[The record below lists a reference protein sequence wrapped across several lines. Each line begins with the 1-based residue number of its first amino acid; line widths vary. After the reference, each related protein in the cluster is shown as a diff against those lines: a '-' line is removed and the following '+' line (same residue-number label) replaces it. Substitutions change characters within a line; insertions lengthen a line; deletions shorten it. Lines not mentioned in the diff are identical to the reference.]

1 MSETLFKS
9 ADPMLRVKSSPFK
22 YSSKAATDDV
32 NPPED
37 MRGKPCTPGHTE
49 LRDQCIP
56 KQGGSGV
63 QQQAKPDDGSGG
75 GLGRGRTPDT
85 SVGGSDTGGTEG
97 TGRVVGGSDSPSNG
111 GTPSPGKIKTQEERI
126 VTARPELTKLVD
138 TSGIPEDLSKHL
150 KEHQQ
155 QAVAKAKF
163 AMDKYGGFM
172 LADGTGGGKTR
183 SQLAVAKMYAD
194 EGKKVIIISKSQ
206 VIKPTWNKGTFGGSF
221 AEDGETMGI
230 DMELTR
236 GLEPT
241 ENGKIYLSTYQYLDD
256 LQYHVDKDTVV
267 IYDESHTIKN
277 FATNQGIAGNII
289 SKQAG
294 SVMYASATPLDKP
307 LQVAYL
313 FRARLFGDRP
323 WEQTRQ
329 SLGFIKKT
337 HKYGGKSVTTW
348 DINPAVGTNECMRRL
363 SGLFDKMVEE
373 GLMLKREISWEGID
387 INFETVKM
395 PPEAHDMMD
404 DIAEAIASKDLPAMV
419 KKGVTLQHQRRQ
431 QETFKVPVTAD
442 RAIAEL
448 NEGRSVVIFCSR
460 RSDAE
465 VLDVDGN
472 VAAYSEST
480 IKLMREELEKKGI
493 DPSLITELHGGQS
506 KKEGRVAMDDFQSN
520 KARIII
526 ATVDSGGTGI
536 NLDDRT
542 GDHPRTMLM
551 MTPPF
556 SGMDNVQ
563 AAGRVWRMSTKSAPR
578 IKYILGDTDVDMWNA
593 SIVSKKMKIMGATVS
608 GEISKLDPEAQF
620 EGEDAMDEIL
630 TGNGA
635 TPYKWPISLTGDVS
649 EDSDPMSQLGAP
661 SRIYHKLNANNATT
675 ITGLTS
681 NHAKVIH
688 EQGGQWNKKKGV
700 WYIPHSAVDTLKNLP
715 GLVFQGY
722 KKPKVKFGAHVL
734 TEVPKKLKINKQQMP
749 DGSVKHEH
757 TFNPASDAFWHMW
770 NSPEKPSNIT
780 IGKNQ
785 IGQWE
790 ASIWGATPEE
800 IQVTVADLVGRGMY
814 TVLDTAKLKPN
825 KPGRPAKPSKPA
837 KPGKLSKQPKT
848 SKPGKPKKPGKTP
861 NTGKPSSGSN
871 VPKGPKK
878 QPDGFLKTW
887 GPQPTSEAGQIF
899 AMLDKTNG
907 KISVDKLKSKF
918 GISDKRVAA
927 HIKFWSA
934 KGAPVKIE
942 NGHVV
947 RDNKSGKSFW
957 IPYTKSL
964 FQKKKN

>member
-22 YSSKAATDDV
+22 YSSKASPDDV
-32 NPPED
+32 NPAEN
-37 MRGKPCTPGHTE
+37 MEGKPCTPGHTE
-49 LRDQCIP
+49 LRDGCIP

-63 QQQAKPDDGSGG
+63 HQQAKPDDGGG
-75 GLGRGRTPDT
+75 VGRGRAGD
-85 SVGGSDTGGTEG
+85 SDTGGSAAG
-97 TGRVVGGSDSPSNG
+97 GDAGSGRFMGESDSPSAG

-150 KEHQQ
+150 KEHQR

-163 AMDKYGGFM
+163 AMDTYGGFM

-183 SQLAVAKMYAD
+183 SQLATAKMFAD

-221 AEDGETMGI
+221 ADDAETMGI

-294 SVMYASATPLDKP
+294 SVMYASATPMDKP

-323 WEQTRQ
+323 WDQTRQ

-337 HKYGGKSVTTW
+337 HKYGGKSVSTW

-404 DIAEAIASKDLPAMV
+404 NIAEAIASKDLPAMV
-419 KKGVTLQHQRRQ
+419 KRGVTLQHQRRQ

-493 DPSLITELHGGQS
+493 DPSLIAELHGGQS
-506 KKEGRVAMDDFQSN
+506 KKEGRASMDNFQSN

-630 TGNGA
+630 SGNGA
-635 TPYKWPISLTGDVS
+635 TPYKWPISLTGTVA

-661 SRIYHKLNANNATT
+661 SKIYHKLNANNATE
-675 ITGLTS
+675 ISGLVS
-681 NHAKVIH
+681 NHHKTIFD
-688 EQGGQWNKKKGV
+688 QGGQWNKKKGV
-700 WYIPHSAVDTLKNLP
+700 WYIPHDAVDALKNLP
-715 GLVFQGY
+715 GLVFKGY
-722 KKPKVKFGAHVL
+722 KKPKVKLGAHVL
-734 TEVPKKLKINKQQMP
+734 TEVPKKLKINKQEMP

-770 NSPEKPSNIT
+770 NSPEKPANIT

-800 IQVTVADLVGRGMY
+800 IHSTVADLVSKGMY
-814 TVLDTAKLKPN
+814 TVFPKSE
-825 KPGRPAKPSKPA
+825 KPGKPIKPGKPG

-848 SKPGKPKKPGKTP
+848 SKPGKQPQISKPDNAANKPKPQ
-861 NTGKPSSGSN
+861 
-871 VPKGPKK
+871 KGPKDK
-878 QPDGFLKTW
+878 YGNAGGTRAAKINAVLSKDKAKTIAEIAEESGATSISSHLATLKRL
-887 GPQPTSEAGQIF
+887 GYIVREG
-899 AMLDKTNG
+899 NG
-907 KISVDKLKSKF
+907 YRLTGKKVPKKK
-918 GISDKRVAA
+918 
-927 HIKFWSA
+927 
-934 KGAPVKIE
+934 
-942 NGHVV
+942 
-947 RDNKSGKSFW
+947 GKSFW
-957 IPYTKSL
+957 IPYTKTL
-964 FQKKKN
+964 QKKN